1 MTQLKANNCKSSE
14 TINTSYGLQE
24 PKSSIYFNSKR
35 TSIIRIDNCED
46 RLYINDKRRKAI
58 FLYLFNMKIVLK
70 SPMI

>member
-1 MTQLKANNCKSSE
+1 M
-14 TINTSYGLQE
+14 
-24 PKSSIYFNSKR
+24 
-35 TSIIRIDNCED
+35 IRIDNCED